1 MEMVK
6 KYQIST
12 LRQKLIGKTV
22 NFKSDCQLFPNF
34 DVTGRVVE
42 ISLSGRIP
50 LINVIT
56 KNGRKIHIDGGMS
69 NLSFTI
75 LNI

>member
-50 LINVIT
+50 LIKKKK